1 MSNIVWATASGI
13 WQTASIWNF
22 WNEETQQAEPYGR
35 SPQNGD
41 TVYLNGFTVTSTSN
55 INIGNG
61 LITNDANDT
70 YGIIAGGQLT
80 MNMRGW
86 TITANLFAKQD
97 HLINSNTT
105 QQTALES
112 IIGNVENDDGYVIYY
127 SGSYTGTW
135 VRNININ
142 GNIHL
147 RNQDMNYYT
156 YQNTTSFPTV
166 STVTI
171 TGNIVIDNPS
181 KKILANRN
189 VTDRASV
196 GGNMTGGK
204 ISDNINNFVL
214 GGKLT
219 QTAQQGS
226 IATATFSNEVEILD
240 GAYLSGTTVN
250 LNDNLIIHD
259 GSYLAFTTVNFNKV
273 DGIVKIG
280 HNSRF
285 SATTHNFV
293 GRKIEYYDDSMGV
306 CGITVGTTSRFAPTN
321 ADFQW
326 VNLSEPRTLK
336 YIILTDADMNNTNQ
350 YPSPSNVKK
359 DIPYAFNQMVGTYD
373 INQYLPP
380 ETVVLKDYVYDGGEM
395 VGTYEGG
402 GTVQNTI
409 NVYPYK
415 RRNH

>member
-1 MSNIVWATASGI
+1 MANIVWATASNT

-22 WNEETQQAEPYGR
+22 WNEDTQQIEPYGR
-35 SPQNGD
+35 SPQSGD

-80 MNMRGW
+80 MNLRGW

-97 HLINSNTT
+97 YLIDSSTT

-112 IIGNVENDDGYVIYY
+112 IIGNVENEDGYVIYY

-135 VRNININ
+135 YRNININ

-147 RNQDMNYYT
+147 RNQDMNYYSYSNLT
-156 YQNTTSFPTV
+156 AFPTV
-166 STVTI
+166 SNVTI

-181 KKILANRN
+181 KRILANRN
-189 VTDRASV
+189 VTGTVSV

-204 ISDNINNFVL
+204 ISDTINVFVL
-214 GGKLT
+214 AGKLT

-226 IATATFSNEVEILD
+226 ITTATFSNEVEILD

-273 DGIVKIG
+273 DGIVRIG

-285 SATTHNFV
+285 SATNHNFT
-293 GRKIEYYDDSMGV
+293 GRKIEYFDDSFGI
-306 CGITVGTTSRFAPTN
+306 CGITVGVTSRFEPTN

-326 VNLSEPRTLK
+326 VNLSEHRTLK
-336 YIILTDADMNNTNQ
+336 YIILTDYDFSNTDQ
-350 YPSPSNVKK
+350 YPAEENVKEGV
-359 DIPYAFNQMVGTYD
+359 PYAFGTK
-373 INQYLPP
+373 
-380 ETVVLKDYVYDGGEM
+380 T
-395 VGTYEGG
+395 GTLEPIRS
-402 GTVQNTI
+402 TNTI
-409 NVYPYK
+409 NVYPY
-415 RRNH
+415 RHSI

>member
-1 MSNIVWATASGI
+1 MSNIVWATASNT

-22 WNEETQQAEPYGR
+22 WNEATQQAEPYGR
-35 SPQNGD
+35 SPQSGD

-97 HLINSNTT
+97 HLINSSTT

-112 IIGNVENDDGYVIYY
+112 IIGNVENEDGYVIYY
-127 SGSYTGTW
+127 SVSYTGTW
-135 VRNININ
+135 IRNININ

-147 RNQDMNYYT
+147 RNQDMNYYV
-156 YQNTTSFPTV
+156 YQNATSFPTV
-166 STVTI
+166 STVTV

-189 VTDRASV
+189 ITDRVSV

-204 ISDNINNFVL
+204 ISDTINNFVL

-219 QTAQQGS
+219 QTAQQGN
-226 IATATFSNEVEILD
+226 ITTATFSNEVEILD

-250 LNDNLIIHD
+250 LNDNLIIRD
-259 GSYLAFTTVNFNKV
+259 GSYLAFTTANFNKV
-273 DGIVKIG
+273 EGFVKIG

-285 SATTHNFV
+285 GATTHNFA
-293 GRKIEYYDDSMGV
+293 GRKIEYYDDSFGV
-306 CGITVGTTSRFAPTN
+306 GGITIGANSRFAPSN

-336 YIILTDADMNNTNQ
+336 YDILTDYDLSNTDQ
-350 YPSPSNVKK
+350 YPAEENVKEGV
-359 DIPYAFNQMVGTYD
+359 PYAFGGKVGTLEP
-373 INQYLPP
+373 IRA
-380 ETVVLKDYVYDGGEM
+380 T
-395 VGTYEGG
+395 
-402 GTVQNTI
+402 NTI
-409 NVYPYK
+409 NVYPY
-415 RRNH
+415 RHSI